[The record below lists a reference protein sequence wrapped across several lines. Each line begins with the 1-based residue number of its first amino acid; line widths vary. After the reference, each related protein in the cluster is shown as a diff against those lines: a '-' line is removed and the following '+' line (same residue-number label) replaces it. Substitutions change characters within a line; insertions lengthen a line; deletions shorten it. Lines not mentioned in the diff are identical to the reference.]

1 MKILIAYATRWGS
14 TAKTAELLSAE
25 LKARGHEAVAADA
38 RAYGGILGGRTAEG
52 YDAYVLGSS
61 VAAGR
66 WKGAAKRLLPK
77 LARTGKP
84 VAVFVSAGG
93 VIHGRDPGSAPDAPP
108 SEPLEARVAKA
119 VGLYIDGPCAA
130 AGLKPAAAG
139 AFGGRMAMFGKEMF
153 DSWDPEPIKAWAAE
167 LDRVFKA

>member
-1 MKILIAYATRWGS
+1 MKILITYATRWGS
-14 TAKTAELLSAE
+14 TAKTAELLAAE
-25 LKARGHEAVAADA
+25 LKDCGHEVESADA
-38 RAYGGILGGRTAEG
+38 RGFGGILGGRPVDG

-61 VAAGR
+61 IAAGQ

-93 VIHGRDPGSAPDAPP
+93 VIHGREPGSAPDAPAT
-108 SEPLEARVAKA
+108 EPLEARVAKA
-119 VGLYIDGPCAA
+119 VGLYIDGACAK
-130 AGLKPAAAG
+130 AGLKPVASN

-153 DSWDPEPIKAWAAE
+153 DSWAPEPIKTWAAE
-167 LDRVFKA
+167 LDRIFKA

>member
-1 MKILIAYATRWGS
+1 MKIFIAYATRWGS
-14 TAKTAELLSAE
+14 TAKSAGLLADE
-25 LKARGHEAVAADA
+25 LKARGHETLAADA
-38 RAYGGILGGRTAEG
+38 RGYGGILGGRPLDG

-61 VAAGR
+61 VAAGQ

-93 VIHGRDPGSAPDAPP
+93 VIHGREPGSDPDAPP
-108 SEPLEARVAKA
+108 TEPLEARVAKA
-119 VGLYIDGPCAA
+119 VALYIDGPCAK
-130 AGLKPAAAG
+130 AGLKPASAA

-167 LDRVFKA
+167 LDGILKG

>member
-14 TAKTAELLSAE
+14 TAKSAGLLADE
-25 LKARGHEAVAADA
+25 LKARGHEALAADA
-38 RAYGGILGGRTAEG
+38 RGYGGILGGRPLEG

-61 VAAGR
+61 IAAGQ

-77 LARTGKP
+77 LARMGKP
-84 VAVFVSAGG
+84 VAVFVTAGG
-93 VIHGRDPGSAPDAPP
+93 VIHGRDPNAAPDAPP
-108 SEPLEARVAKA
+108 AEPLEARVAKA
-119 VGLYIDGPCAA
+119 IGLYIDGPCTK
-130 AGLKPAAAG
+130 AGLKPAAAN

-167 LDRVFKA
+167 LDRLFKA